1 MTTIQAWQHIYS
13 NVEKEQSPAGRGGF
27 QTLFYSKA
35 GLTADDISEMEGRL
49 LYFPA
54 KTSEPVKRLFFT
66 TASGKAVVAQI
77 VVLPEPD
84 QFGRRGRYLAH
95 ALAMP
100 LAGLAQFEADPFAIF
115 HAFTFFTTVAEALAH
130 GDFNTGDIP
139 AVRLTVPAGNEAG
152 LRTAQ
157 SWPVAELKKLALLAL
172 RVEQQA
178 AQREAVTVAGQ
189 PAEIE
194 QALAAAFLVVPPS
207 LRPRCTFDTYFYRC
221 NLVATFYWA
230 IGLPEPPVS
239 VKFALVDAA
248 ARRVSGTTPTPPHT
262 AYERWVVALIE
273 AGQLAEI
280 VRQRTSAFALGEWL
294 DERAADPAVV
304 EAAPAE
310 VVARLF
316 AVNAEAVDRRCKS
329 RLAEVIPAPLV
340 DRAAAH
346 FQARL
351 EPLRLFQKLRHDFT
365 PAEAVT
371 ALYESYAADHFAA
384 PPVNEVKALE
394 SLLAEAPHALLSLFV
409 ALWVSPRRQLLE
421 ALQTATEADYR
432 HFVETVFTL
441 RLIDPLKLLVSG
453 RSQPFLD
460 IYLKSN
466 EVVWPDLAETLV
478 AVGETAG
485 LSRLAKQAATL
496 SRRELQVWAAVAETT
511 PEVPADFREAVEQA
525 VVALPPE
532 GGLKGLLKAAWRRLP
547 GVGE

>member
-1 MTTIQAWQHIYS
+1 
-13 NVEKEQSPAGRGGF
+13 
-27 QTLFYSKA
+27 
-35 GLTADDISEMEGRL
+35 MEGRL

-100 LAGLAQFEADPFAIF
+100 LTVLAQFEADPFAIF
-115 HAFTFFTTVAEALAH
+115 YAFTFFTTVAEALAH
-130 GDFNTGDIP
+130 GDFKTGDIP
-139 AVRLTVPAGNEAG
+139 AVRLVVPVGSE
-152 LRTAQ
+152 TALQ
-157 SWPVAELKKLALLAL
+157 AAQNWPVAELKKLALLAL

-194 QALAAAFLVVPPS
+194 QALAAAFLAVPPT

-239 VKFALVDAA
+239 VKFALVDGA
-248 ARRVSGTTPTPPHT
+248 ARQVSGSAPTTPHT
-262 AYERWVVALIE
+262 AYERWVMALIE
-273 AGQLAEI
+273 AQQLAEI
-280 VRQRTSAFALGEWL
+280 ARQRTSAFALGEWL
-294 DERAADPAVV
+294 DDRAAAPAVV
-304 EAAPAE
+304 EAASAE
-310 VVARLF
+310 LVTRLF
-316 AVNAEAVDRRCKS
+316 AVNAEAVDRRSKG

-346 FQARL
+346 FQTHL
-351 EPLRLFQKLRHDFT
+351 EPPLLFRYLREGFT
-365 PAEAVT
+365 PSEAVT

-384 PPVNEVKALE
+384 PPTDELKALPA
-394 SLLAEAPHALLSLFV
+394 LLAETPHGLLSLFV
-409 ALWVSPRRQLLE
+409 ALWVSPRRQLPA
-421 ALQTATEADYR
+421 ALQTAAEADYR
-432 HFVETVFTL
+432 HFVETVL
-441 RLIDPLKLLVSG
+441 PLGLIDPLKLLVSG
-453 RSQPFLD
+453 RGQPFLD

-466 EVVWPDLAETLV
+466 EVEWPDLAETLV
-478 AVGETAG
+478 AVGETTG
-485 LSRLAKQAATL
+485 LSRLAKRATAL
-496 SRRELQVWAAVAETT
+496 SRRELQAWAAVAGTA
-511 PEVPADFREAVEQA
+511 PEVPADFREAVTQA
-525 VVALPPE
+525 LAALPPE